1 MNAAARAVLAIAAGG
16 VCVAVLET
24 LLPRSG
30 VRTAAKV
37 AMGLLYLKLL
47 TEQILSIIR

>member
-1 MNAAARAVLAIAAGG
+1 MAVLWAIPALLGLLLTL
-16 VCVAVLET
+16 LET

-37 AMGLLYLKLL
+37 ALGLLFLDLL
-47 TEQILSIIR
+47 AEQILRIIH

>member
-1 MNAAARAVLAIAAGG
+1 MRTAAGAALAIAAGG
-16 VCVAVLET
+16 LLLTLLET

-37 AMGLLYLKLL
+37 ALGLLFLDLL
-47 TEQILSIIR
+47 AEQILRIIH